1 MDKLTFLKD
10 LVESWRCR
18 LELDVGEWR
27 GGGRGCEKLHEKDSG
42 LNWKRDVG
50 GERLVRRTDRQS
62 EVTL

>member
-27 GGGRGCEKLHEKDSG
+27 GGGEGGGGVKNCMTRNRTQLGKRQKGGAPGEKD
-42 LNWKRDVG
+42 
-50 GERLVRRTDRQS
+50 RQT
-62 EVTL
+62 E